1 MDFGLTPTDSRIIST
16 YKDRLSWLD
25 RRRCHEPRIRKHE
38 VNNLSNLSWVVFLK
52 TWKRASLASMASCWT
67 YKLDFWDIGSCK
79 MKSHLWFICPF
90 LKCASRSQNILW
102 ACQVANLLIVL
113 RVGTVVVAVGP
124 EPQLKQKLIER
135 GIQHESHSHSY
146 SKSRW
151 KEEYNMTI

>member
-1 MDFGLTPTDSRIIST
+1 
-16 YKDRLSWLD
+16 
-25 RRRCHEPRIRKHE
+25 
-38 VNNLSNLSWVVFLK
+38 
-52 TWKRASLASMASCWT
+52 MASCCT
-67 YKLDFWDIGSCK
+67 YNLTVLQDGKVYESL
-79 MKSHLWFICPF
+79 PF
-90 LKCASRSQNILW
+90 FDTLKCATRSQKILW
-102 ACQVANLLIVL
+102 TCQVANLLIVL